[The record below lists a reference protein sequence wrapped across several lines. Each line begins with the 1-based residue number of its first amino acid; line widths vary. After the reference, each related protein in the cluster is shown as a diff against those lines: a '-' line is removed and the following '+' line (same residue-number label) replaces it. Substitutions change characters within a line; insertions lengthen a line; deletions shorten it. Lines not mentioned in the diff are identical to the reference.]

1 MHLDAGQNV
10 TVHVSYDND
19 MVPTSDSTNAF
30 DQMVLGDGS
39 ANSVDQ
45 PVYRELVEAKTYN
58 VQYILITGSRW
69 KGPIGDCRIIV
80 HTDKIGR
87 EKVRSVAPLPDA
99 ISDKEIIWH
108 WRNFKPH
115 ADLRISLFDKR
126 TLSSQI
132 EKFRAACAKPP
143 NDAKLVACLGLMYQL
158 QGKPVDE
165 LMLFKDFLIAHP
177 NAVFHKGMHR
187 DENIVILLMIS
198 SWVRYGDSLGLQ
210 SESAKFASAL
220 KGPIEDYCKK
230 GEFSAEYSRTSACDW
245 QAWLDRNASK

>member
-1 MHLDAGQNV
+1 MITKKNTQIEMVGEVVNIYISKSEFHTTAEFSLHNSGKAVTTDVGFPFDEEPRYQTKPKNFQASIANVPVTTIKEGHTPYEEPGFYKIDMWKHWTMHLDAGQNII
-10 TVHVSYDND
+10 VHVSYDND

-30 DQMVLGDGS
+30 DQIMLGDGS

-45 PVYRELVEAKTYN
+45 PAYRELVEAKAYN

-132 EKFRAACAKPP
+132 EQFRAACAKRP
-143 NDAKLVACLGLMYQL
+143 NDAKLVACLG
-158 QGKPVDE
+158 
-165 LMLFKDFLIAHP
+165 
-177 NAVFHKGMHR
+177 
-187 DENIVILLMIS
+187 
-198 SWVRYGDSLGLQ
+198 
-210 SESAKFASAL
+210 
-220 KGPIEDYCKK
+220 
-230 GEFSAEYSRTSACDW
+230 
-245 QAWLDRNASK
+245 